1 MRFISFHCKIWTY
14 IEHLKPLIRIY
25 YQKTKIKTKK
35 ATTKKKTKQQQKN
48 HPPLQKKIQKSK
60 QNKKQNNNKKKQY
73 TKKQKKK
80 KTNKK
85 PPKNKQAKNN
95 PKQQDHAIQDWKPLY
110 TYSSAAK
117 VVKFHCDYL
126 CENFKELIWYLLFL
140 LIKFQS
146 SSSIII
152 YVRIMLLNNKS
163 L

>member
-25 YQKTKIKTKK
+25 YQKTKKK
-35 ATTKKKTKQQQKN
+35 HKKSNNKKKKPNNKKTT
-48 HPPLQKKIQKSK
+48 PPSKKKIQKSK
-60 QNKKQNNNKKKQY
+60 QNKKQNNNKK
-73 TKKQKKK
+73 TIHKKAKEKK

>member
-35 ATTKKKTKQQQKN
+35 ATKKKKTKQQQKN

-60 QNKKQNNNKKKQY
+60 QNKKQNNNKK
-73 TKKQKKK
+73 TIHKKAKEK

>member
-1 MRFISFHCKIWTY
+1 M
-14 IEHLKPLIRIY
+14 KPLIRIY

-35 ATTKKKTKQQQKN
+35 ATTTKKKPNNNKKTTPPPKKNTKKQTKQKTKQQQEKTI
-48 HPPLQKKIQKSK
+48 HKKAKEK
-60 QNKKQNNNKKKQY
+60 Q
-73 TKKQKKK
+73 
-80 KTNKK
+80 TNKK
-85 PPKNKQAKNN
+85 PRKNKQAKNN

>member
-25 YQKTKIKTKK
+25 YQKTKQTNKQ
-35 ATTKKKTKQQQKN
+35 TTKKPPPPPKKKKYKKANKTK
-48 HPPLQKKIQKSK
+48 
-60 QNKKQNNNKKKQY
+60 NKTTTRKQY

-126 CENFKELIWYLLFL
+126 CENLKELIWYLLFL
-140 LIKFQS
+140 LIKF
-146 SSSIII
+146 SII
-152 YVRIMLLNNKS
+152 
-163 L
+163 

>member
-35 ATTKKKTKQQQKN
+35 ATTKKK
-48 HPPLQKKIQKSK
+48 P
-60 QNKKQNNNKKKQY
+60 NNNKKTTPPPKKKY
-73 TKKQKKK
+73 KKANKTKNKTTTRKNNTQKSKRKK

-140 LIKFQS
+140 FNHLVQ
-146 SSSIII
+146 
-152 YVRIMLLNNKS
+152 
-163 L
+163 